1 MMSYWT
7 YTDIFEELGIGQ
19 TPFHGGFGLINT
31 QSLKKPAFHAYS
43 MLSSLG
49 DDEIECHGKSAYVCR
64 RSDEVQVLLWNS
76 VIPRQDAPNVEFFKR
91 PLPSKVI
98 DDATVTLSGF
108 EPDRKYTVTVSTVG
122 YKMGDVYNAYLDMG
136 LTDTPTRE
144 QTSALAAA
152 SLPKQVSFNAAA
164 DENGIVEI
172 VLPQTEN
179 QVDLI
184 KIKL

>member
-1 MMSYWT
+1 
-7 YTDIFEELGIGQ
+7 
-19 TPFHGGFGLINT
+19 
-31 QSLKKPAFHAYS
+31 
-43 MLSSLG
+43 
-49 DDEIECHGKSAYVCR
+49 
-64 RSDEVQVLLWNS
+64 
-76 VIPRQDAPNVEFFKR
+76 
-91 PLPSKVI
+91 
-98 DDATVTLSGF
+98 
-108 EPDRKYTVTVSTVG
+108 
-122 YKMGDVYNAYLDMG
+122 MGDVYNAYLDMG

-152 SLPKQVSFNAAA
+152 SLPKQVSFSAAA